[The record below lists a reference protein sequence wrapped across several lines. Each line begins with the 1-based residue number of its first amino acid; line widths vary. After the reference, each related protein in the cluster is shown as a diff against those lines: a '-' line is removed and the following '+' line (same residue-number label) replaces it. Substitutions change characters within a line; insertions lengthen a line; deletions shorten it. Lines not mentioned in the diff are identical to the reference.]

1 MSERLNNVRDLF
13 VFQCY
18 TGLAF
23 IDMSTLTREDI
34 KVEADGKEWI
44 VKERMKTGV
53 PSFIPL
59 MEVAKE
65 ILVKYDYVLPVLSN
79 QKYNSYLKEI
89 QDICHITKNLHSHLA
104 RHTCGTLLL
113 NAGVDILTVSKILG
127 HSTSKVTES
136 VYVKVLPETIRIFC
150 RNLCRGNQE
159 W

>member
-1 MSERLNNVRDLF
+1 MR
-13 VFQCY
+13 
-18 TGLAF
+18 
-23 IDMSTLTREDI
+23 REDSLNYRDQNLTDKEKKLDEKLKKAEDKSLQLDKMEADLQSRI
-34 KVEADGKEWI
+34 DGQIALLERVSNMSKEEADGKEWI

-104 RHTCGTLLL
+104 RHTYGTLLL
-113 NAGVDILTVSKILG
+113 NAGL
-127 HSTSKVTES
+127 
-136 VYVKVLPETIRIFC
+136 IF
-150 RNLCRGNQE
+150 
-159 W
+159 